1 MNSSTY
7 LSIFGI
13 TYLYTIILTV
23 GISWRDVMV
32 FVKDNLVM
40 CFAVLFDLMALCVAA
55 WKLRKM
61 RFHEYNR
68 IDFLM
73 TTLEATVIVK
83 CTLVPN
89 LLLWRKN

>member
-13 TYLYTIILTV
+13 TYLYTIVLTV
-23 GISWRDVMV
+23 GISWGDVVV
-32 FVKDNLVM
+32 FVKDNRVM
-40 CFAVLFDLMALCVAA
+40 CFAVLLDLMTLSVAS

-61 RFHEYNR
+61 PFHEYSR
-68 IDFLM
+68 IDFLL

-83 CTLVPN
+83 CTLVPKV
-89 LLLWRKN
+89 LMWRKN